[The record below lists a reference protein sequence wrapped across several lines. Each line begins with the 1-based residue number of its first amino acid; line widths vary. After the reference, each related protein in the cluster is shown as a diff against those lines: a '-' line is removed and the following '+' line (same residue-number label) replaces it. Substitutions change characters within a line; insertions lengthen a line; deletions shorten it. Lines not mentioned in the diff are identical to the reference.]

1 MHTDRGMNRNATAFL
16 SQKAMNEEEKP
27 PSEAGPGKFWQAGRR
42 AVERKISERPFAHAQ
57 PNICISAA

>member
-1 MHTDRGMNRNATAFL
+1 
-16 SQKAMNEEEKP
+16 MNEEEKP